1 MYTPC
6 IHGDTILAAQE
17 EWKMELDKS
26 ATARRFQYERC
37 NQGTLGLQ
45 YDSPPGGRRMK
56 CTRCGT
62 NTDREA
68 TDRGICFD
76 CYCQLDMQD
85 YEAHL
90 QLREEE

>member
-1 MYTPC
+1 
-6 IHGDTILAAQE
+6 
-17 EWKMELDKS
+17 
-26 ATARRFQYERC
+26 
-37 NQGTLGLQ
+37 
-45 YDSPPGGRRMK
+45 MK

-62 NTDREA
+62 NVDREVH
-68 TDRGICFD
+68 DRGLCFD

>member
-1 MYTPC
+1 
-6 IHGDTILAAQE
+6 
-17 EWKMELDKS
+17 
-26 ATARRFQYERC
+26 
-37 NQGTLGLQ
+37 
-45 YDSPPGGRRMK
+45 MK

-90 QLREEE
+90 QLRDTELRNIIDKSYSMDDSGAVFVGDDAIVPFQEEEE

>member
-1 MYTPC
+1 MRNERLSKIYV
-6 IHGDTILAAQE
+6 
-17 EWKMELDKS
+17 KS
-26 ATARRFQYERC
+26 YGRQTSSR
-37 NQGTLGLQ
+37 TLEVRN
-45 YDSPPGGRRMK
+45 GGRRMK

-62 NTDREA
+62 NVDREA

>member
-1 MYTPC
+1 
-6 IHGDTILAAQE
+6 
-17 EWKMELDKS
+17 
-26 ATARRFQYERC
+26 
-37 NQGTLGLQ
+37 
-45 YDSPPGGRRMK
+45 MK

-62 NTDREA
+62 NVDREA

-76 CYCQLDMQD
+76 CYCLLDMQD